1 MFARITVLE
10 FLPDEAEQGFDIV
23 KQSIVPSIREQHGF
37 KGLLLLRDQK
47 TGSASAVT
55 LWESVADMDATAAG
69 NYPVQLAK
77 ISGLLAGAPTRQI
90 YEVTEVC
97 L

>member
-10 FLPDEAEQGFDIV
+10 FLPDQAEQGFDIV
-23 KQSIVPSIREQHGF
+23 KQSIVPSIREQQGF

-55 LWESVADMDATAAG
+55 LWESQADMDATATG

-77 ISGLLAGAPTRQI
+77 ISGLLAGPPTRQI
-90 YEVTEVC
+90 YEVTEVS